1 MYRRCM
7 KSSEKVRFVRNTF
20 QGALFLHLYLT
31 DLLQMRGRSMSC
43 TSKCEFR
50 SKYAE
55 IFLNCGVRKQEMA
68 FSKAQTQAIMHKDG
82 PMMVLAGPGS
92 GKTTVITHRVQY
104 LTKEYGIDPG
114 DILVITFTRAAA
126 EEMRERYEALTG
138 GGSRVTF
145 GTFHSIFFR
154 ILKLAY
160 RYTAD
165 NIVREEQQMQFVREL
180 AQAGGLEPED
190 ENEFAASILSEIS
203 SVKGERIALEHY
215 YSKNCP
221 DAVFRQLYA
230 GYEEKMRRAGLI
242 DFDDMMVLCLEL
254 FTERKDILSAWQR
267 RYRYILIDEFQDI
280 NRLQYEIVRMLAKPE
295 DNLFIVGD
303 DDQSIYRFRG
313 AKPEIMLGFERDYPG
328 AGRILLDVNYRST
341 EEIVAPA
348 LRLIGENQKRFSK
361 AIHTTGRHG
370 KNVITKLWQDPG
382 EENLA
387 IAREIQL
394 YLQSGV
400 RPGDIAVLYRTNA
413 GPRFLMEKL
422 MEYNLPFRTRDT
434 VPNLYEHWI
443 SRNILT
449 YIRIAMGSRARE
461 DILQVINRP
470 KRYISRDAMP
480 DETVS
485 FEKMKA
491 FYAEKDWIAERIES
505 LEGDLRAIAR
515 MSPLAA
521 VNYIR
526 QGMGYDEY
534 LIEYAAFRR
543 MRPEELLETADEL
556 KESAAGFKTFDEWF
570 AHIEAYKEEL
580 LRQAAQRRTETDA
593 ITLATMH
600 SAKGLEFPNVYI
612 CGMEETIFPGAS
624 AVFGDDPSELE
635 EERRL
640 CYVGI
645 TRAMK
650 KLTLTSAN
658 QRMRNGEMNFN
669 RPSRFI
675 NEIPRHLVK
684 QTYGAVLKPETES
697 KPTEFSRTKASL
709 YTKDRKNPFANN
721 PYIQKGMGS
730 ASPAGA
736 PDYQVGDRV
745 SHTKF
750 GQGIVRSLTKL
761 TNDYEVVIEFDG
773 FGQRKLR
780 SSFAKL
786 TKL

>member
-31 DLLQMRGRSMSC
+31 DLLQMRGRRMSC

-165 NIVREEQQMQFVREL
+165 NIVREDQQMQFVREL

-361 AIHTTGRHG
+361 TIHTTGRHG

-485 FEKMKA
+485 FERMKV

-570 AHIEAYKEEL
+570 AHIDAYKEEL

-600 SAKGLEFPNVYI
+600 SAKGLEFPIVYI
-612 CGMEETIFPGAS
+612 LDANEGITPHSRAMLDE
-624 AVFGDDPSELE
+624 DME

-640 CYVGI
+640 FYVAM
-645 TRAMK
+645 TRAKIRLHVYAVRERYHK
-650 KLTLTSAN
+650 KA
-658 QRMRNGEMNFN
+658 EV
-669 RPSRFI
+669 SRFVW
-675 NEIPRHLVK
+675 EYLGR
-684 QTYGAVLKPETES
+684 ES
-697 KPTEFSRTKASL
+697 
-709 YTKDRKNPFANN
+709 
-721 PYIQKGMGS
+721 
-730 ASPAGA
+730 
-736 PDYQVGDRV
+736 
-745 SHTKF
+745 
-750 GQGIVRSLTKL
+750 
-761 TNDYEVVIEFDG
+761 
-773 FGQRKLR
+773 
-780 SSFAKL
+780 
-786 TKL
+786 

>member
-31 DLLQMRGRSMSC
+31 DLLQMRGRRMSC

-600 SAKGLEFPNVYI
+600 SAKGLEFPIVYLLNANEGI
-612 CGMEETIFPGAS
+612 TPHSRAMLDE
-624 AVFGDDPSELE
+624 DME

-640 CYVGI
+640 FYVAM
-645 TRAMK
+645 TRAKTRLHVYAVRERYHK
-650 KLTLTSAN
+650 KA
-658 QRMRNGEMNFN
+658 EV
-669 RPSRFI
+669 SRFVW
-675 NEIPRHLVK
+675 EYLGRD
-684 QTYGAVLKPETES
+684 GD
-697 KPTEFSRTKASL
+697 SR
-709 YTKDRKNPFANN
+709 
-721 PYIQKGMGS
+721 
-730 ASPAGA
+730 
-736 PDYQVGDRV
+736 
-745 SHTKF
+745 
-750 GQGIVRSLTKL
+750 
-761 TNDYEVVIEFDG
+761 
-773 FGQRKLR
+773 
-780 SSFAKL
+780 
-786 TKL
+786 

>member
-31 DLLQMRGRSMSC
+31 DLLQMRGRRMSC

-180 AQAGGLEPED
+180 AQTGGLEPED

-413 GPRFLMEKL
+413 GPRFLIEKL

-480 DETVS
+480 NETVS

-491 FYAEKDWIAERIES
+491 FYVEKDWIAERIES

-600 SAKGLEFPNVYI
+600 SAKGLEFPIVYI
-612 CGMEETIFPGAS
+612 LDANEGITPHSRAMLDE
-624 AVFGDDPSELE
+624 DME

-640 CYVGI
+640 FYVAM
-645 TRAMK
+645 TRAKTRLHVYAVRERYHK
-650 KLTLTSAN
+650 KA
-658 QRMRNGEMNFN
+658 EV
-669 RPSRFI
+669 SRFVW
-675 NEIPRHLVK
+675 EYLGR
-684 QTYGAVLKPETES
+684 ES
-697 KPTEFSRTKASL
+697 
-709 YTKDRKNPFANN
+709 
-721 PYIQKGMGS
+721 
-730 ASPAGA
+730 
-736 PDYQVGDRV
+736 
-745 SHTKF
+745 
-750 GQGIVRSLTKL
+750 
-761 TNDYEVVIEFDG
+761 
-773 FGQRKLR
+773 
-780 SSFAKL
+780 
-786 TKL
+786 

>member
-31 DLLQMRGRSMSC
+31 DLLQMRGRRMSC

-328 AGRILLDVNYRST
+328 AGRILLDMNYRST

-485 FEKMKA
+485 FERMKA

-600 SAKGLEFPNVYI
+600 SAKGLEFPIVYI
-612 CGMEETIFPGAS
+612 LDANEGITPHSRAMLDE
-624 AVFGDDPSELE
+624 DME

-640 CYVGI
+640 FYVAM
-645 TRAMK
+645 TRAKTRLHVYAVRERYHK
-650 KLTLTSAN
+650 KA
-658 QRMRNGEMNFN
+658 EV
-669 RPSRFI
+669 SRFVW
-675 NEIPRHLVK
+675 EYLGR
-684 QTYGAVLKPETES
+684 ES
-697 KPTEFSRTKASL
+697 
-709 YTKDRKNPFANN
+709 
-721 PYIQKGMGS
+721 
-730 ASPAGA
+730 
-736 PDYQVGDRV
+736 
-745 SHTKF
+745 
-750 GQGIVRSLTKL
+750 
-761 TNDYEVVIEFDG
+761 
-773 FGQRKLR
+773 
-780 SSFAKL
+780 
-786 TKL
+786 

>member
-31 DLLQMRGRSMSC
+31 DLLQMRGRRMSC

-485 FEKMKA
+485 FEKMKV

-534 LIEYAAFRR
+534 LIEYATFRR

-600 SAKGLEFPNVYI
+600 SAKGLEFPIVYI
-612 CGMEETIFPGAS
+612 LDANEGITPHSRAMLDE
-624 AVFGDDPSELE
+624 DME

-640 CYVGI
+640 FYVAM
-645 TRAMK
+645 TRAKTRLHVYAVRERYHK
-650 KLTLTSAN
+650 KA
-658 QRMRNGEMNFN
+658 EV
-669 RPSRFI
+669 SRFVW
-675 NEIPRHLVK
+675 EYLGRD
-684 QTYGAVLKPETES
+684 GD
-697 KPTEFSRTKASL
+697 SR
-709 YTKDRKNPFANN
+709 
-721 PYIQKGMGS
+721 
-730 ASPAGA
+730 
-736 PDYQVGDRV
+736 
-745 SHTKF
+745 
-750 GQGIVRSLTKL
+750 
-761 TNDYEVVIEFDG
+761 
-773 FGQRKLR
+773 
-780 SSFAKL
+780 
-786 TKL
+786 

>member
-31 DLLQMRGRSMSC
+31 DLLQMRGRRMSC

-230 GYEEKMRRAGLI
+230 GYEEKMSRAGLI

-485 FEKMKA
+485 FEKMKV

-570 AHIEAYKEEL
+570 THIDAYKEEL

-600 SAKGLEFPNVYI
+600 SAKGLEFPIVYI
-612 CGMEETIFPGAS
+612 LDANEGITPHSRAMLDE
-624 AVFGDDPSELE
+624 DME

-640 CYVGI
+640 FYVAM
-645 TRAMK
+645 TRAKTRLHVYAVRERYHK
-650 KLTLTSAN
+650 KA
-658 QRMRNGEMNFN
+658 EV
-669 RPSRFI
+669 SRFVW
-675 NEIPRHLVK
+675 EYLGR
-684 QTYGAVLKPETES
+684 ES
-697 KPTEFSRTKASL
+697 
-709 YTKDRKNPFANN
+709 
-721 PYIQKGMGS
+721 
-730 ASPAGA
+730 
-736 PDYQVGDRV
+736 
-745 SHTKF
+745 
-750 GQGIVRSLTKL
+750 
-761 TNDYEVVIEFDG
+761 
-773 FGQRKLR
+773 
-780 SSFAKL
+780 
-786 TKL
+786 

>member
-1 MYRRCM
+1 
-7 KSSEKVRFVRNTF
+7 
-20 QGALFLHLYLT
+20 
-31 DLLQMRGRSMSC
+31 
-43 TSKCEFR
+43 
-50 SKYAE
+50 
-55 IFLNCGVRKQEMA
+55 MA

-180 AQAGGLEPED
+180 AQTGGLEPED

-230 GYEEKMRRAGLI
+230 GYEEKMRRTGLI

-470 KRYISRDAMP
+470 PTRSKPIYMKVWEARKADALYI
-480 DETVS
+480 
-485 FEKMKA
+485 
-491 FYAEKDWIAERIES
+491 
-505 LEGDLRAIAR
+505 LGDLFEAWIGDDDPNPLHRQMAAAIKAVSDSGVPCYFIHGNRDFLLGKRFARESGMTLLPEEKVLELYGRRVLIMHGDTLCTDDAGYQAFRAKVHKPWLQMLFLALPLFVRKRIAAR
-515 MSPLAA
+515 MRANSKEANSSKSLAIMDVNQNA
-521 VNYIR
+521 VVSAMEKH
-526 QGMGYDEY
+526 QVQW
-534 LIEYAAFRR
+534 LIHGHTHRPAVHELIANQQPAFRVVLGAWHTEGS
-543 MRPEELLETADEL
+543 MVKVTADDVEL
-556 KESAAGFKTFDEWF
+556 I
-570 AHIEAYKEEL
+570 H
-580 LRQAAQRRTETDA
+580 
-593 ITLATMH
+593 
-600 SAKGLEFPNVYI
+600 FP
-612 CGMEETIFPGAS
+612 F
-624 AVFGDDPSELE
+624 
-635 EERRL
+635 
-640 CYVGI
+640 
-645 TRAMK
+645 
-650 KLTLTSAN
+650 
-658 QRMRNGEMNFN
+658 
-669 RPSRFI
+669 
-675 NEIPRHLVK
+675 
-684 QTYGAVLKPETES
+684 
-697 KPTEFSRTKASL
+697 
-709 YTKDRKNPFANN
+709 
-721 PYIQKGMGS
+721 
-730 ASPAGA
+730 
-736 PDYQVGDRV
+736 
-745 SHTKF
+745 
-750 GQGIVRSLTKL
+750 
-761 TNDYEVVIEFDG
+761 
-773 FGQRKLR
+773 
-780 SSFAKL
+780 
-786 TKL
+786 

>member
-31 DLLQMRGRSMSC
+31 DLLQMRGRRMSC

-221 DAVFRQLYA
+221 DTVFRQLYA

-387 IAREIQL
+387 IVREIQL

-449 YIRIAMGSRARE
+449 YIRIAMGSRVRE

-600 SAKGLEFPNVYI
+600 SAKGLEFPIVYI
-612 CGMEETIFPGAS
+612 LDANEGITPHSRAMLDE
-624 AVFGDDPSELE
+624 DME

-640 CYVGI
+640 FYVAM
-645 TRAMK
+645 TRAKTRLHVYAVRERYHK
-650 KLTLTSAN
+650 KA
-658 QRMRNGEMNFN
+658 EV
-669 RPSRFI
+669 SRFVW
-675 NEIPRHLVK
+675 EYLGRD
-684 QTYGAVLKPETES
+684 GD
-697 KPTEFSRTKASL
+697 SR
-709 YTKDRKNPFANN
+709 
-721 PYIQKGMGS
+721 
-730 ASPAGA
+730 
-736 PDYQVGDRV
+736 
-745 SHTKF
+745 
-750 GQGIVRSLTKL
+750 
-761 TNDYEVVIEFDG
+761 
-773 FGQRKLR
+773 
-780 SSFAKL
+780 
-786 TKL
+786 

>member
-31 DLLQMRGRSMSC
+31 DLLQMRGRRMSC

-203 SVKGERIALEHY
+203 SVKGERIVLEHY

-600 SAKGLEFPNVYI
+600 SAKGLEFPIVYI
-612 CGMEETIFPGAS
+612 LDANEGITPHSRAMLDE
-624 AVFGDDPSELE
+624 DME

-640 CYVGI
+640 FYVAM
-645 TRAMK
+645 TRAKTRLHVYAVRERYHK
-650 KLTLTSAN
+650 KA
-658 QRMRNGEMNFN
+658 EV
-669 RPSRFI
+669 SRFVW
-675 NEIPRHLVK
+675 EYLGRD
-684 QTYGAVLKPETES
+684 GD
-697 KPTEFSRTKASL
+697 SR
-709 YTKDRKNPFANN
+709 
-721 PYIQKGMGS
+721 
-730 ASPAGA
+730 
-736 PDYQVGDRV
+736 
-745 SHTKF
+745 
-750 GQGIVRSLTKL
+750 
-761 TNDYEVVIEFDG
+761 
-773 FGQRKLR
+773 
-780 SSFAKL
+780 
-786 TKL
+786 

>member
-31 DLLQMRGRSMSC
+31 DLLQMRGRSMFC

-328 AGRILLDVNYRST
+328 AGRILLDMNYRST

-491 FYAEKDWIAERIES
+491 FYVEKDWIAERIES

-600 SAKGLEFPNVYI
+600 SAKGLEFPIVYI
-612 CGMEETIFPGAS
+612 LDANEGITPHSRAMLDE
-624 AVFGDDPSELE
+624 DME

-640 CYVGI
+640 FYVAM
-645 TRAMK
+645 TRAKTRLHVYAVRERYHK
-650 KLTLTSAN
+650 KADV
-658 QRMRNGEMNFN
+658 
-669 RPSRFI
+669 SRFVW
-675 NEIPRHLVK
+675 EYLGRD
-684 QTYGAVLKPETES
+684 GD
-697 KPTEFSRTKASL
+697 SR
-709 YTKDRKNPFANN
+709 
-721 PYIQKGMGS
+721 
-730 ASPAGA
+730 
-736 PDYQVGDRV
+736 
-745 SHTKF
+745 
-750 GQGIVRSLTKL
+750 
-761 TNDYEVVIEFDG
+761 
-773 FGQRKLR
+773 
-780 SSFAKL
+780 
-786 TKL
+786 

>member
-31 DLLQMRGRSMSC
+31 DLLQMRGRRMSC

-449 YIRIAMGSRARE
+449 YIRIALGSRARE

-600 SAKGLEFPNVYI
+600 SAKGLEFPIVYI
-612 CGMEETIFPGAS
+612 LDANEGITPHSRAMLDE
-624 AVFGDDPSELE
+624 DME

-640 CYVGI
+640 FYVAM
-645 TRAMK
+645 TRAKTRLHVYAVRERYHK
-650 KLTLTSAN
+650 KA
-658 QRMRNGEMNFN
+658 EV
-669 RPSRFI
+669 SRFVW
-675 NEIPRHLVK
+675 EYLGRD
-684 QTYGAVLKPETES
+684 GD
-697 KPTEFSRTKASL
+697 SR
-709 YTKDRKNPFANN
+709 
-721 PYIQKGMGS
+721 
-730 ASPAGA
+730 
-736 PDYQVGDRV
+736 
-745 SHTKF
+745 
-750 GQGIVRSLTKL
+750 
-761 TNDYEVVIEFDG
+761 
-773 FGQRKLR
+773 
-780 SSFAKL
+780 
-786 TKL
+786 

>member
-31 DLLQMRGRSMSC
+31 DLLQMRGRRMSC

-180 AQAGGLEPED
+180 AQVGGLEPED

-491 FYAEKDWIAERIES
+491 FYAEKDWIAERIEN

-570 AHIEAYKEEL
+570 AHIDAYKEEL
-580 LRQAAQRRTETDA
+580 LRQAVQRRTETDA

-600 SAKGLEFPNVYI
+600 SAKGLEFPIVYI
-612 CGMEETIFPGAS
+612 LDANEGITPHSRAMLDE
-624 AVFGDDPSELE
+624 DME

-640 CYVGI
+640 FYVAM
-645 TRAMK
+645 TRAKTRLHVYAVRERYHK
-650 KLTLTSAN
+650 KA
-658 QRMRNGEMNFN
+658 EV
-669 RPSRFI
+669 SRFVW
-675 NEIPRHLVK
+675 EYLGR
-684 QTYGAVLKPETES
+684 ES
-697 KPTEFSRTKASL
+697 
-709 YTKDRKNPFANN
+709 
-721 PYIQKGMGS
+721 
-730 ASPAGA
+730 
-736 PDYQVGDRV
+736 
-745 SHTKF
+745 
-750 GQGIVRSLTKL
+750 
-761 TNDYEVVIEFDG
+761 
-773 FGQRKLR
+773 
-780 SSFAKL
+780 
-786 TKL
+786 

>member
-31 DLLQMRGRSMSC
+31 DLLQMRGRRMSC

-92 GKTTVITHRVQY
+92 GKTTVITHRIQY

-165 NIVREEQQMQFVREL
+165 NIVREDQQMQFVREL
-180 AQAGGLEPED
+180 AQVGGLEPED

-570 AHIEAYKEEL
+570 AHIDAYKEEL

-600 SAKGLEFPNVYI
+600 SAKGLEFPIVYI
-612 CGMEETIFPGAS
+612 LDANEGITPHSRAMLDE
-624 AVFGDDPSELE
+624 DME

-640 CYVGI
+640 FYVAM
-645 TRAMK
+645 TRAKTRLHVYAVRERYHK
-650 KLTLTSAN
+650 KA
-658 QRMRNGEMNFN
+658 EV
-669 RPSRFI
+669 SRFVW
-675 NEIPRHLVK
+675 EYLGRD
-684 QTYGAVLKPETES
+684 GD
-697 KPTEFSRTKASL
+697 SR
-709 YTKDRKNPFANN
+709 
-721 PYIQKGMGS
+721 
-730 ASPAGA
+730 
-736 PDYQVGDRV
+736 
-745 SHTKF
+745 
-750 GQGIVRSLTKL
+750 
-761 TNDYEVVIEFDG
+761 
-773 FGQRKLR
+773 
-780 SSFAKL
+780 
-786 TKL
+786 

>member
-31 DLLQMRGRSMSC
+31 DLLQMRGRRMSC

-180 AQAGGLEPED
+180 AQVGGLEPED

-600 SAKGLEFPNVYI
+600 SAKGLEFPIVYI
-612 CGMEETIFPGAS
+612 LDANEGITPHSRAMLDE
-624 AVFGDDPSELE
+624 DME

-640 CYVGI
+640 FYVAM
-645 TRAMK
+645 TRAKTRLHVYAVRERYHK
-650 KLTLTSAN
+650 KA
-658 QRMRNGEMNFN
+658 EV
-669 RPSRFI
+669 SRFVW
-675 NEIPRHLVK
+675 EYLGRD
-684 QTYGAVLKPETES
+684 GD
-697 KPTEFSRTKASL
+697 SR
-709 YTKDRKNPFANN
+709 
-721 PYIQKGMGS
+721 
-730 ASPAGA
+730 
-736 PDYQVGDRV
+736 
-745 SHTKF
+745 
-750 GQGIVRSLTKL
+750 
-761 TNDYEVVIEFDG
+761 
-773 FGQRKLR
+773 
-780 SSFAKL
+780 
-786 TKL
+786 

>member
-165 NIVREEQQMQFVREL
+165 NIVREDQQMQFVREL

-230 GYEEKMRRAGLI
+230 GYEEKMRRTGLI

-313 AKPEIMLGFERDYPG
+313 AIPEIMLGFERDYPG

-570 AHIEAYKEEL
+570 AHIDAYKEEL

-600 SAKGLEFPNVYI
+600 SAKGLEFPIVYI
-612 CGMEETIFPGAS
+612 LDANEGITPHSRAMLDE
-624 AVFGDDPSELE
+624 DME

-640 CYVGI
+640 FYVAM
-645 TRAMK
+645 TRAKTRLHVYAVRERYHK
-650 KLTLTSAN
+650 KA
-658 QRMRNGEMNFN
+658 EV
-669 RPSRFI
+669 SRFVW
-675 NEIPRHLVK
+675 EYLGRD
-684 QTYGAVLKPETES
+684 GD
-697 KPTEFSRTKASL
+697 SR
-709 YTKDRKNPFANN
+709 
-721 PYIQKGMGS
+721 
-730 ASPAGA
+730 
-736 PDYQVGDRV
+736 
-745 SHTKF
+745 
-750 GQGIVRSLTKL
+750 
-761 TNDYEVVIEFDG
+761 
-773 FGQRKLR
+773 
-780 SSFAKL
+780 
-786 TKL
+786 

>member
-7 KSSEKVRFVRNTF
+7 KSSEKVRFVRNTV

-31 DLLQMRGRSMSC
+31 DLLQMRGRRMSC

-126 EEMRERYEALTG
+126 GEMRERYEALTG

-480 DETVS
+480 DEMVS

-570 AHIEAYKEEL
+570 AHIDAYKEEL

-600 SAKGLEFPNVYI
+600 SAKGLEFPIVYI
-612 CGMEETIFPGAS
+612 LDANEGITPHSRAMLDE
-624 AVFGDDPSELE
+624 DME

-640 CYVGI
+640 FYVAM
-645 TRAMK
+645 TRAKTRLHVYAVRERYHK
-650 KLTLTSAN
+650 KA
-658 QRMRNGEMNFN
+658 EV
-669 RPSRFI
+669 SRFVW
-675 NEIPRHLVK
+675 EYLGRD
-684 QTYGAVLKPETES
+684 GD
-697 KPTEFSRTKASL
+697 SR
-709 YTKDRKNPFANN
+709 
-721 PYIQKGMGS
+721 
-730 ASPAGA
+730 
-736 PDYQVGDRV
+736 
-745 SHTKF
+745 
-750 GQGIVRSLTKL
+750 
-761 TNDYEVVIEFDG
+761 
-773 FGQRKLR
+773 
-780 SSFAKL
+780 
-786 TKL
+786 

>member
-31 DLLQMRGRSMSC
+31 DLLQMRGRRMSC

-341 EEIVAPA
+341 EEIVVPA

-570 AHIEAYKEEL
+570 AHIDAYKEEL

-600 SAKGLEFPNVYI
+600 SAKGLEFPIVYI
-612 CGMEETIFPGAS
+612 LDANEGITPHSRAMLDE
-624 AVFGDDPSELE
+624 DME

-640 CYVGI
+640 FYVAM
-645 TRAMK
+645 TRAKTRLHVYAVRERYHK
-650 KLTLTSAN
+650 KA
-658 QRMRNGEMNFN
+658 EV
-669 RPSRFI
+669 SRFVW
-675 NEIPRHLVK
+675 EYLGR
-684 QTYGAVLKPETES
+684 ES
-697 KPTEFSRTKASL
+697 
-709 YTKDRKNPFANN
+709 
-721 PYIQKGMGS
+721 
-730 ASPAGA
+730 
-736 PDYQVGDRV
+736 
-745 SHTKF
+745 
-750 GQGIVRSLTKL
+750 
-761 TNDYEVVIEFDG
+761 
-773 FGQRKLR
+773 
-780 SSFAKL
+780 
-786 TKL
+786 

>member
-31 DLLQMRGRSMSC
+31 DLLQMRGRRMSC

-165 NIVREEQQMQFVREL
+165 NIVREDQQMQFVREL

-449 YIRIAMGSRARE
+449 YIRIAMGSRVRE

-600 SAKGLEFPNVYI
+600 SAKGLEFPIVYI
-612 CGMEETIFPGAS
+612 LDANEGITPHSRAMLDE
-624 AVFGDDPSELE
+624 DME

-640 CYVGI
+640 FYVAM
-645 TRAMK
+645 TRAKTRLHVYAVRERYHK
-650 KLTLTSAN
+650 KA
-658 QRMRNGEMNFN
+658 EV
-669 RPSRFI
+669 SRFVW
-675 NEIPRHLVK
+675 EYLGRD
-684 QTYGAVLKPETES
+684 GD
-697 KPTEFSRTKASL
+697 SR
-709 YTKDRKNPFANN
+709 
-721 PYIQKGMGS
+721 
-730 ASPAGA
+730 
-736 PDYQVGDRV
+736 
-745 SHTKF
+745 
-750 GQGIVRSLTKL
+750 
-761 TNDYEVVIEFDG
+761 
-773 FGQRKLR
+773 
-780 SSFAKL
+780 
-786 TKL
+786 

>member
-31 DLLQMRGRSMSC
+31 DLLQMRGRRMSC
-43 TSKCEFR
+43 TTKCEFR
-50 SKYAE
+50 IKYAE
-55 IFLNCGVRKQEMA
+55 IFLNCGVRKQVMA

-92 GKTTVITHRVQY
+92 GKTTVITHRIQY

-165 NIVREEQQMQFVREL
+165 NIVREDQQMQFVREL
-180 AQAGGLEPED
+180 AQVGGLEPED

-534 LIEYAAFRR
+534 LKEYASFRR

-600 SAKGLEFPNVYI
+600 SAKGLEFPIVYI
-612 CGMEETIFPGAS
+612 LDANEGITPHSRAMLDE
-624 AVFGDDPSELE
+624 DME

-640 CYVGI
+640 FYVAM
-645 TRAMK
+645 TRAKTRLHVYAVRERYHK
-650 KLTLTSAN
+650 KA
-658 QRMRNGEMNFN
+658 EV
-669 RPSRFI
+669 SRFVW
-675 NEIPRHLVK
+675 EYLGRD
-684 QTYGAVLKPETES
+684 GD
-697 KPTEFSRTKASL
+697 SR
-709 YTKDRKNPFANN
+709 
-721 PYIQKGMGS
+721 
-730 ASPAGA
+730 
-736 PDYQVGDRV
+736 
-745 SHTKF
+745 
-750 GQGIVRSLTKL
+750 
-761 TNDYEVVIEFDG
+761 
-773 FGQRKLR
+773 
-780 SSFAKL
+780 
-786 TKL
+786 

>member
-31 DLLQMRGRSMSC
+31 DLLQMRGRRMSC

-180 AQAGGLEPED
+180 AQTGGLEPED

-394 YLQSGV
+394 YLQSGG

-600 SAKGLEFPNVYI
+600 SAKGLEFPIVYI
-612 CGMEETIFPGAS
+612 LDANEGITPHSRAMLDE
-624 AVFGDDPSELE
+624 DME

-640 CYVGI
+640 FYVAM
-645 TRAMK
+645 TRAKTRLHVYAVRERYHK
-650 KLTLTSAN
+650 KA
-658 QRMRNGEMNFN
+658 EV
-669 RPSRFI
+669 SRFVW
-675 NEIPRHLVK
+675 EYLGRD
-684 QTYGAVLKPETES
+684 GD
-697 KPTEFSRTKASL
+697 SR
-709 YTKDRKNPFANN
+709 
-721 PYIQKGMGS
+721 
-730 ASPAGA
+730 
-736 PDYQVGDRV
+736 
-745 SHTKF
+745 
-750 GQGIVRSLTKL
+750 
-761 TNDYEVVIEFDG
+761 
-773 FGQRKLR
+773 
-780 SSFAKL
+780 
-786 TKL
+786 

>member
-31 DLLQMRGRSMSC
+31 DLLQMRGRRMSC

-413 GPRFLMEKL
+413 APRFLMEKL

-470 KRYISRDAMP
+470 KRYISRDAML

-600 SAKGLEFPNVYI
+600 SAKGLEFPIVYI
-612 CGMEETIFPGAS
+612 LDANEGITPHSRAMLDE
-624 AVFGDDPSELE
+624 DME

-640 CYVGI
+640 FYVAM
-645 TRAMK
+645 TRAKTRLHVYAVRERYHK
-650 KLTLTSAN
+650 KA
-658 QRMRNGEMNFN
+658 EV
-669 RPSRFI
+669 SRFVW
-675 NEIPRHLVK
+675 EYLGRD
-684 QTYGAVLKPETES
+684 GD
-697 KPTEFSRTKASL
+697 SR
-709 YTKDRKNPFANN
+709 
-721 PYIQKGMGS
+721 
-730 ASPAGA
+730 
-736 PDYQVGDRV
+736 
-745 SHTKF
+745 
-750 GQGIVRSLTKL
+750 
-761 TNDYEVVIEFDG
+761 
-773 FGQRKLR
+773 
-780 SSFAKL
+780 
-786 TKL
+786 

>member
-31 DLLQMRGRSMSC
+31 DLLQMRGRRMSC

-55 IFLNCGVRKQEMA
+55 IFLNCGVRKQEMS
-68 FSKAQTQAIMHKDG
+68 FSKAQTQAIMHIDG
-82 PMMVLAGPGS
+82 HMMVLAGPGS

-165 NIVREEQQMQFVREL
+165 NIVREDQQMQFVREL

-361 AIHTTGRHG
+361 TIHTTGRHG

-570 AHIEAYKEEL
+570 AHIDAYKEEL

-600 SAKGLEFPNVYI
+600 SAKGLEFPIVYI
-612 CGMEETIFPGAS
+612 LDANEGITPHSRAMLDE
-624 AVFGDDPSELE
+624 DME

-640 CYVGI
+640 FYVAM
-645 TRAMK
+645 TRAKTRLHVYAVRERYHK
-650 KLTLTSAN
+650 KA
-658 QRMRNGEMNFN
+658 EV
-669 RPSRFI
+669 SRFVW
-675 NEIPRHLVK
+675 EYLGRD
-684 QTYGAVLKPETES
+684 GD
-697 KPTEFSRTKASL
+697 SR
-709 YTKDRKNPFANN
+709 
-721 PYIQKGMGS
+721 
-730 ASPAGA
+730 
-736 PDYQVGDRV
+736 
-745 SHTKF
+745 
-750 GQGIVRSLTKL
+750 
-761 TNDYEVVIEFDG
+761 
-773 FGQRKLR
+773 
-780 SSFAKL
+780 
-786 TKL
+786 

>member
-31 DLLQMRGRSMSC
+31 DLLQMRGRRMSC

-203 SVKGERIALEHY
+203 SVKGERIVLEHY

-341 EEIVAPA
+341 EEIVVPA

-491 FYAEKDWIAERIES
+491 FYAEKDWIAERIEN

-570 AHIEAYKEEL
+570 AHIDAYKEEL

-600 SAKGLEFPNVYI
+600 SAKGLEFPIVYI
-612 CGMEETIFPGAS
+612 LDANEGITPHSRAMLDE
-624 AVFGDDPSELE
+624 DME

-640 CYVGI
+640 FYVAM
-645 TRAMK
+645 TRAKTRLHVYAVRERYHK
-650 KLTLTSAN
+650 KA
-658 QRMRNGEMNFN
+658 EV
-669 RPSRFI
+669 SRFVW
-675 NEIPRHLVK
+675 EYLGR
-684 QTYGAVLKPETES
+684 ES
-697 KPTEFSRTKASL
+697 
-709 YTKDRKNPFANN
+709 
-721 PYIQKGMGS
+721 
-730 ASPAGA
+730 
-736 PDYQVGDRV
+736 
-745 SHTKF
+745 
-750 GQGIVRSLTKL
+750 
-761 TNDYEVVIEFDG
+761 
-773 FGQRKLR
+773 
-780 SSFAKL
+780 
-786 TKL
+786 

>member
-165 NIVREEQQMQFVREL
+165 NIVREDQQMQFVREL

-221 DAVFRQLYA
+221 DTVFRQLYA

-449 YIRIAMGSRARE
+449 YIRIAMGSRVRE

-600 SAKGLEFPNVYI
+600 SAKGLEFPIVYI
-612 CGMEETIFPGAS
+612 LDANEGITPHSRAMLDE
-624 AVFGDDPSELE
+624 DME

-640 CYVGI
+640 FYVAM
-645 TRAMK
+645 TRAKTRLHVYAVRERYHK
-650 KLTLTSAN
+650 KA
-658 QRMRNGEMNFN
+658 EV
-669 RPSRFI
+669 SRFVW
-675 NEIPRHLVK
+675 EYLGRD
-684 QTYGAVLKPETES
+684 GD
-697 KPTEFSRTKASL
+697 SR
-709 YTKDRKNPFANN
+709 
-721 PYIQKGMGS
+721 
-730 ASPAGA
+730 
-736 PDYQVGDRV
+736 
-745 SHTKF
+745 
-750 GQGIVRSLTKL
+750 
-761 TNDYEVVIEFDG
+761 
-773 FGQRKLR
+773 
-780 SSFAKL
+780 
-786 TKL
+786 

>member
-31 DLLQMRGRSMSC
+31 DLLQMRGRRMSC

-221 DAVFRQLYA
+221 DAVFRQFYA

-491 FYAEKDWIAERIES
+491 FYVEKDWIAERIES

-600 SAKGLEFPNVYI
+600 SAKGLEFPIVYI
-612 CGMEETIFPGAS
+612 LDANEGITPHSRAMLDE
-624 AVFGDDPSELE
+624 DME

-640 CYVGI
+640 FYVAM
-645 TRAMK
+645 TRAKTRLHVYAVRERYHK
-650 KLTLTSAN
+650 KA
-658 QRMRNGEMNFN
+658 EV
-669 RPSRFI
+669 SRFVW
-675 NEIPRHLVK
+675 EYLGRD
-684 QTYGAVLKPETES
+684 GD
-697 KPTEFSRTKASL
+697 SR
-709 YTKDRKNPFANN
+709 
-721 PYIQKGMGS
+721 
-730 ASPAGA
+730 
-736 PDYQVGDRV
+736 
-745 SHTKF
+745 
-750 GQGIVRSLTKL
+750 
-761 TNDYEVVIEFDG
+761 
-773 FGQRKLR
+773 
-780 SSFAKL
+780 
-786 TKL
+786 

>member
-31 DLLQMRGRSMSC
+31 DLLQMRGRRMSC

-165 NIVREEQQMQFVREL
+165 NIVREDQQMQFVREL

-600 SAKGLEFPNVYI
+600 SAKGLEFPIVYI
-612 CGMEETIFPGAS
+612 LDANEGITPHSRAMLDE
-624 AVFGDDPSELE
+624 DME

-640 CYVGI
+640 FYVAM
-645 TRAMK
+645 TRAKTRLHVYAVRERYHK
-650 KLTLTSAN
+650 KA
-658 QRMRNGEMNFN
+658 EV
-669 RPSRFI
+669 SRFVW
-675 NEIPRHLVK
+675 EYLGRD
-684 QTYGAVLKPETES
+684 GD
-697 KPTEFSRTKASL
+697 SR
-709 YTKDRKNPFANN
+709 
-721 PYIQKGMGS
+721 
-730 ASPAGA
+730 
-736 PDYQVGDRV
+736 
-745 SHTKF
+745 
-750 GQGIVRSLTKL
+750 
-761 TNDYEVVIEFDG
+761 
-773 FGQRKLR
+773 
-780 SSFAKL
+780 
-786 TKL
+786 

>member
-31 DLLQMRGRSMSC
+31 DLLQMRGRRMSC

-126 EEMRERYEALTG
+126 GEMRERYEALTG

-361 AIHTTGRHG
+361 TIHTTGRHG

-570 AHIEAYKEEL
+570 AHIDAYKEEL

-600 SAKGLEFPNVYI
+600 SAKGLEFPIVYI
-612 CGMEETIFPGAS
+612 LDANEGITPHSRAMLDE
-624 AVFGDDPSELE
+624 DME

-640 CYVGI
+640 FYVAM
-645 TRAMK
+645 TRAKTRLHVYAVRERYHK
-650 KLTLTSAN
+650 KA
-658 QRMRNGEMNFN
+658 EV
-669 RPSRFI
+669 SRFVW
-675 NEIPRHLVK
+675 EYLGR
-684 QTYGAVLKPETES
+684 ES
-697 KPTEFSRTKASL
+697 
-709 YTKDRKNPFANN
+709 
-721 PYIQKGMGS
+721 
-730 ASPAGA
+730 
-736 PDYQVGDRV
+736 
-745 SHTKF
+745 
-750 GQGIVRSLTKL
+750 
-761 TNDYEVVIEFDG
+761 
-773 FGQRKLR
+773 
-780 SSFAKL
+780 
-786 TKL
+786 

>member
-7 KSSEKVRFVRNTF
+7 KISEKVRFVRNTF

-31 DLLQMRGRSMSC
+31 DLLQMRGRRMSC

-126 EEMRERYEALTG
+126 GEMRERYEALTG

-382 EENLA
+382 EENLT

-570 AHIEAYKEEL
+570 THIDAYKEEL

-600 SAKGLEFPNVYI
+600 SAKGLEFPIVYI
-612 CGMEETIFPGAS
+612 LDANEGITPHSRAMLDE
-624 AVFGDDPSELE
+624 DME

-640 CYVGI
+640 FYVAM
-645 TRAMK
+645 TRAKTRLHVYAVRERYHK
-650 KLTLTSAN
+650 KA
-658 QRMRNGEMNFN
+658 EV
-669 RPSRFI
+669 SRFVW
-675 NEIPRHLVK
+675 EYLGR
-684 QTYGAVLKPETES
+684 ES
-697 KPTEFSRTKASL
+697 
-709 YTKDRKNPFANN
+709 
-721 PYIQKGMGS
+721 
-730 ASPAGA
+730 
-736 PDYQVGDRV
+736 
-745 SHTKF
+745 
-750 GQGIVRSLTKL
+750 
-761 TNDYEVVIEFDG
+761 
-773 FGQRKLR
+773 
-780 SSFAKL
+780 
-786 TKL
+786 

>member
-31 DLLQMRGRSMSC
+31 DLLQMRGRRMSC

-165 NIVREEQQMQFVREL
+165 NIVREDQQMQFVREL

-534 LIEYAAFRR
+534 LIEYATFRR

-570 AHIEAYKEEL
+570 AHIDAYKEEL

-600 SAKGLEFPNVYI
+600 SAKGLEFPIVYI
-612 CGMEETIFPGAS
+612 LDANEGITPHSRAMLDE
-624 AVFGDDPSELE
+624 DME

-640 CYVGI
+640 FYVAM
-645 TRAMK
+645 TRAKTRLHVYAVRERYHK
-650 KLTLTSAN
+650 KA
-658 QRMRNGEMNFN
+658 EV
-669 RPSRFI
+669 SRFVW
-675 NEIPRHLVK
+675 EYLGRD
-684 QTYGAVLKPETES
+684 GD
-697 KPTEFSRTKASL
+697 SR
-709 YTKDRKNPFANN
+709 
-721 PYIQKGMGS
+721 
-730 ASPAGA
+730 
-736 PDYQVGDRV
+736 
-745 SHTKF
+745 
-750 GQGIVRSLTKL
+750 
-761 TNDYEVVIEFDG
+761 
-773 FGQRKLR
+773 
-780 SSFAKL
+780 
-786 TKL
+786 

>member
-1 MYRRCM
+1 
-7 KSSEKVRFVRNTF
+7 
-20 QGALFLHLYLT
+20 
-31 DLLQMRGRSMSC
+31 
-43 TSKCEFR
+43 
-50 SKYAE
+50 
-55 IFLNCGVRKQEMA
+55 
-68 FSKAQTQAIMHKDG
+68 
-82 PMMVLAGPGS
+82 
-92 GKTTVITHRVQY
+92 
-104 LTKEYGIDPG
+104 
-114 DILVITFTRAAA
+114 
-126 EEMRERYEALTG
+126 
-138 GGSRVTF
+138 
-145 GTFHSIFFR
+145 
-154 ILKLAY
+154 
-160 RYTAD
+160 
-165 NIVREEQQMQFVREL
+165 
-180 AQAGGLEPED
+180 
-190 ENEFAASILSEIS
+190 
-203 SVKGERIALEHY
+203 
-215 YSKNCP
+215 
-221 DAVFRQLYA
+221 
-230 GYEEKMRRAGLI
+230 
-242 DFDDMMVLCLEL
+242 
-254 FTERKDILSAWQR
+254 
-267 RYRYILIDEFQDI
+267 
-280 NRLQYEIVRMLAKPE
+280 
-295 DNLFIVGD
+295 
-303 DDQSIYRFRG
+303 
-313 AKPEIMLGFERDYPG
+313 MLGFERDYPG

-491 FYAEKDWIAERIES
+491 FYAEKDWIAERIEN

-570 AHIEAYKEEL
+570 AHIDAYKEEL
-580 LRQAAQRRTETDA
+580 LRQAVQRRTETDA

-600 SAKGLEFPNVYI
+600 SAKGLEFPIVYI
-612 CGMEETIFPGAS
+612 LDANEGITPHSRAMLDE
-624 AVFGDDPSELE
+624 DME

-640 CYVGI
+640 FYVAM
-645 TRAMK
+645 TRAKTRLHVYAVRERYHK
-650 KLTLTSAN
+650 KA
-658 QRMRNGEMNFN
+658 EV
-669 RPSRFI
+669 SRFVW
-675 NEIPRHLVK
+675 EYLGR
-684 QTYGAVLKPETES
+684 ES
-697 KPTEFSRTKASL
+697 
-709 YTKDRKNPFANN
+709 
-721 PYIQKGMGS
+721 
-730 ASPAGA
+730 
-736 PDYQVGDRV
+736 
-745 SHTKF
+745 
-750 GQGIVRSLTKL
+750 
-761 TNDYEVVIEFDG
+761 
-773 FGQRKLR
+773 
-780 SSFAKL
+780 
-786 TKL
+786 

>member
-491 FYAEKDWIAERIES
+491 FYVEKDWIAERIES

-600 SAKGLEFPNVYI
+600 SAKGLEFPIVYI
-612 CGMEETIFPGAS
+612 LDANEGITPHSRAMLDE
-624 AVFGDDPSELE
+624 DME

-640 CYVGI
+640 FYVAM
-645 TRAMK
+645 TRAKTRLHVYAVRERYHK
-650 KLTLTSAN
+650 KADV
-658 QRMRNGEMNFN
+658 
-669 RPSRFI
+669 SRFVW
-675 NEIPRHLVK
+675 EYLGRD
-684 QTYGAVLKPETES
+684 GD
-697 KPTEFSRTKASL
+697 SR
-709 YTKDRKNPFANN
+709 
-721 PYIQKGMGS
+721 
-730 ASPAGA
+730 
-736 PDYQVGDRV
+736 
-745 SHTKF
+745 
-750 GQGIVRSLTKL
+750 
-761 TNDYEVVIEFDG
+761 
-773 FGQRKLR
+773 
-780 SSFAKL
+780 
-786 TKL
+786 

>member
-31 DLLQMRGRSMSC
+31 DLLQMRGRRMSC

-215 YSKNCP
+215 YSKNCT
-221 DAVFRQLYA
+221 VFRQLYA

-449 YIRIAMGSRARE
+449 YIRIALGSRARE

-600 SAKGLEFPNVYI
+600 SAKGLEFPIVYI
-612 CGMEETIFPGAS
+612 LDANEGITPHSRAMLDE
-624 AVFGDDPSELE
+624 DME

-640 CYVGI
+640 FYVAM
-645 TRAMK
+645 TRAKTRLHVYAVRERYHK
-650 KLTLTSAN
+650 KA
-658 QRMRNGEMNFN
+658 EV
-669 RPSRFI
+669 SRFVW
-675 NEIPRHLVK
+675 EYLGRD
-684 QTYGAVLKPETES
+684 GD
-697 KPTEFSRTKASL
+697 SR
-709 YTKDRKNPFANN
+709 
-721 PYIQKGMGS
+721 
-730 ASPAGA
+730 
-736 PDYQVGDRV
+736 
-745 SHTKF
+745 
-750 GQGIVRSLTKL
+750 
-761 TNDYEVVIEFDG
+761 
-773 FGQRKLR
+773 
-780 SSFAKL
+780 
-786 TKL
+786 